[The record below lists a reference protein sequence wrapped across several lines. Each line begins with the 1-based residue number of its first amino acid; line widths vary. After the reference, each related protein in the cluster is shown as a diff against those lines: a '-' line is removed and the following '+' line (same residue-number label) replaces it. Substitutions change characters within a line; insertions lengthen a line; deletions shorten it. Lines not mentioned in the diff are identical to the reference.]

1 MYTKKSYG
9 IDETTKTNKNLPQ
22 EEYVSKVKEIII
34 NLAKKHKHFD
44 SERGLI
50 KLLTQESEI
59 EEEITNQ
66 KPKLDFKKEIIQLK
80 KKRVIKNKPR
90 KRSGRGKESE
100 SESEEE
106 SKNESSVLS
115 HQELEELR
123 IEIFE
128 AVELNLDRTKAL
140 EEENRKLKERIQEL
154 ETEFKSLSYKV
165 LLLSGPAHDYS
176 ERNINH

>member
-1 MYTKKSYG
+1 M
-9 IDETTKTNKNLPQ
+9 
-22 EEYVSKVKEIII
+22 
-34 NLAKKHKHFD
+34 
-44 SERGLI
+44 
-50 KLLTQESEI
+50 
-59 EEEITNQ
+59 
-66 KPKLDFKKEIIQLK
+66 
-80 KKRVIKNKPR
+80 
-90 KRSGRGKESE
+90 
-100 SESEEE
+100 
-106 SKNESSVLS
+106 S

-176 ERNINH
+176 ERSINH

>member
-80 KKRVIKNKPR
+80 KKRVIKNKPQ
-90 KRSGRGKESE
+90 KGV
-100 SESEEE
+100 EEE
-106 SKNESSVLS
+106 KRVK
-115 HQELEELR
+115 
-123 IEIFE
+123 
-128 AVELNLDRTKAL
+128 TKAKKKAKM
-140 EEENRKLKERIQEL
+140 N
-154 ETEFKSLSYKV
+154 
-165 LLLSGPAHDYS
+165 LLY
-176 ERNINH
+176 